1 MPDCTNSRDPARQI
15 WPELRK
21 IASTA
26 QYTALSRSA
35 SSKTRLAPLPPSSSE
50 TGARWVAAE
59 AMIALPVT
67 EEPVKVTRST
77 RSSAVSEEP
86 AGAPCPLSTLST
98 PGGKPASTARRPR
111 SVTDAGVSSLG
122 LMMQVLPHA
131 IAGAIFQVAII
142 SGKFHGLIAATTPA
156 GPNSL

>member
-1 MPDCTNSRDPARQI
+1 M
-15 WPELRK
+15 
-21 IASTA
+21 
-26 QYTALSRSA
+26 
-35 SSKTRLAPLPPSSSE
+35 PPSSSE

-111 SVTDAGVSSLG
+111 SVTEAGVSSLG

-142 SGKFHGLIAATTPA
+142 SGKFHGEIAATTPA